1 MVRIRIWIIILPLL
15 YGTSN
20 EGIVKMKNYND
31 NYSCFDENEFFQVAL
46 LSVLGDR
53 DEQQDSA
60 GFELN
65 QNEGIVCVCDGMG
78 GHEGG
83 KMVSNLAV
91 DCLLTS
97 YSDTYPYDDIHNLLI
112 EAAKKA
118 NADISSLKHND
129 GTKMQS
135 GTTTVS
141 VVIKKDKLFWISVG
155 DSRLYLF
162 RNDETVRATTDHNY
176 RLALDEAFDAGV
188 INEDK
193 YNQELHRGEA
203 LISFLGVGKLNLID
217 SNKEPVT
224 LLKNDKLLLMTDGL
238 YKLLSDEEIGK
249 IVFNFANISEATQA
263 LEIKAKKKAK
273 SLNVKRDN
281 MTIALIKIK

>member
-1 MVRIRIWIIILPLL
+1 
-15 YGTSN
+15 
-20 EGIVKMKNYND
+20 MKICND
-31 NYSCFDENEFFQVAL
+31 NYSCFDENDFFQVAL

-53 DEQQDSA
+53 EEQQDSA
-60 GFELN
+60 GFELK
-65 QNEGIVCVCDGMG
+65 QTEGVVCVCDGMG

-97 YSDTYPYDDIHNLLI
+97 YLDAYPCDDAHNLLV

-118 NADISSLKHND
+118 NTDIMSLKHDD
-129 GTKMQS
+129 GSKMQA

-141 VVIKKDKLFWISVG
+141 AIIKKDKLYWVSVG

-162 RNDETVRATTDHNY
+162 RNNESVRATVDHNY
-176 RLALDEAFDAGV
+176 RLALDEAFNAGI

-217 SNKEPVT
+217 SNEKPVS
-224 LLKNDKLLLMTDGL
+224 LLKNDKLLLMSDGL

-249 IVFNFANISEATQA
+249 IVFNFANISEAIQA

-273 SLNVKRDN
+273 SSNIQRDN